1 MLYPELH
8 FLLVQDVLGP
18 ALHIPRI
25 ELRLAHHS
33 SIQGRRSVVSR
44 VTANLRLRP
53 GCLTSSLRIRNR
65 RLTVGRT
72 LLLVG
77 ANNPVLRRTESWLVQ
92 PTEYVLAGIR
102 QADAAEVRD
111 LALRVILIRLFLRL
125 YVLPVLLGQ
134 EEVVPV
140 HVVSP
145 QLAVVMEVAPVG
157 SPLYLISVGEADVK
171 VFDLEARRGVAR
183 LLVVLLADSSLGV
196 GLVARLV
203 VLLSFIALAL

>member
-1 MLYPELH
+1 MLYPELYL
-8 FLLVQDVLGP
+8 LLVQDVLGP
-18 ALHIPRI
+18 TLHIPRI
-25 ELRLAHHS
+25 ELRLAHHP

-111 LALRVILIRLFLRL
+111 LALRIILIRLFL
-125 YVLPVLLGQ
+125 
-134 EEVVPV
+134 
-140 HVVSP
+140 
-145 QLAVVMEVAPVG
+145 
-157 SPLYLISVGEADVK
+157 
-171 VFDLEARRGVAR
+171 
-183 LLVVLLADSSLGV
+183 
-196 GLVARLV
+196 
-203 VLLSFIALAL
+203 